1 MTVAYFFLW
10 KVYKKNIAIVISWD
24 VCNLWI
30 SLAPLYVHNCY
41 GVNSVNYKLICVE
54 WIKHKFTFVKDYWW
68 FEFPQIEILSSMDI
82 PLMLWCHH
90 QYFMLL
96 VHNFIKKWQMEL
108 VWIAWSRIKL
118 IFIEQHAIITVSCYG
133 IHH

>member
-1 MTVAYFFLW
+1 MKTPVITHNTNTIMTLPLPKGLYKISIINGLFKWLSHIFF
-10 KVYKKNIAIVISWD
+10 YGMSIKKNIAIVISWD

-30 SLAPLYVHNCY
+30 SLAPLYVHNSY

-82 PLMLWCHH
+82 PLMLWCNH

-96 VHNFIKKWQMEL
+96 VHNFI
-108 VWIAWSRIKL
+108 
-118 IFIEQHAIITVSCYG
+118 
-133 IHH
+133 